1 MNKWTWIEYE
11 IGKEVNKKIVRAA
24 QLREVHPLPSASP
37 ISTNR
42 SLECPDENPG
52 QSNQKTDKRF
62 EVLFSVLLHMMMQS
76 LSFPPLPEPEVDI
89 ESGASR

>member
-24 QLREVHPLPSASP
+24 QLRQVHPLPSASP
-37 ISTNR
+37 ISINR

-52 QSNQKTDKRF
+52 QSNQKTA
-62 EVLFSVLLHMMMQS
+62 SVS
-76 LSFPPLPEPEVDI
+76 KSCSPCFFT
-89 ESGASR
+89 